1 MCGLSAV
8 TSPMEF
14 STLAR
19 SRSVLAVMPS
29 TQRSASVRQAR
40 SRWVTDSDR
49 ECRMIGSKALSWSCP
64 ASAAMVMATSL
75 PMTSKATWLTTS
87 GMTGLTLP
95 GMIDEPACTGGRL
108 ISPSP
113 ARGPEDSSRRSL
125 QLLESLTAIRLSTPD
140 ICTKA
145 PQSWVASTRLAA
157 VTSGSPVIADRCRRA
172 ASAYP
177 DGALIPVPIA
187 VAPRL
192 ISWISS
198 TASASRLRSSSIITA
213 NAENS

>member
-1 MCGLSAV
+1 
-8 TSPMEF
+8 MEF

-19 SRSVLAVMPS
+19 RASVLAVMPS
-29 TQRSASVRQAR
+29 TQRSASVRQAAR
-40 SRWVTDSDR
+40 RWVMDSDR

-64 ASAAMVMATSL
+64 ASAAMVMVTSL
-75 PMTSKATWLTTS
+75 PITSKATWLTTS
-87 GMTGLTLP
+87 GITGLTLP
-95 GMIDEPACTGGRL
+95 GMMLEPACTGGRL

-140 ICTKA
+140 IWTNA

-157 VTSGSPVIADRCRRA
+157 VTSGSPVISARWRRA
-172 ASAYP
+172 DSAYP
-177 DGALIPVPIA
+177 AGALRPVPMA

-192 ISWISS
+192 ISWINW
-198 TASASRLRSSSIITA
+198 TASARRLRSSSIMTA
-213 NAENS
+213 YAENS